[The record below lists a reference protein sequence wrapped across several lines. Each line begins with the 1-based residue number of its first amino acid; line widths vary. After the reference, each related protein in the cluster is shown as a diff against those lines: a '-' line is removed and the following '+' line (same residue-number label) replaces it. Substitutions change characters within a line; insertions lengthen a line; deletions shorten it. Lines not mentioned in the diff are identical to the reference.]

1 MALLIGMSGP
11 VKGQTF
17 ALNKDRTILGRNAS
31 NDIVVADEAVSSQ
44 HCYIARRGDRYV
56 LRDLNSTNGTMLN
69 LKRVDDEIELAPK
82 QTIQVGSCEFLFDD
96 QADNITS
103 TSVVAPV
110 TQVIVDQARPVIN
123 PTFFASVSPFGS
135 RRKSNRLLWRLL
147 LAGIGLAALVSLVVF
162 LVQISN

>member
-56 LRDLNSTNGTMLN
+56 LRDLNSTNGTIVVFPDGRSVHLVQGQSID
-69 LKRVDDEIELAPK
+69 LVIGGAIDLGDAQTISLLAP
-82 QTIQVGSCEFLFDD
+82 Q
-96 QADNITS
+96 
-103 TSVVAPV
+103 
-110 TQVIVDQARPVIN
+110 
-123 PTFFASVSPFGS
+123 
-135 RRKSNRLLWRLL
+135 
-147 LAGIGLAALVSLVVF
+147 
-162 LVQISN
+162 